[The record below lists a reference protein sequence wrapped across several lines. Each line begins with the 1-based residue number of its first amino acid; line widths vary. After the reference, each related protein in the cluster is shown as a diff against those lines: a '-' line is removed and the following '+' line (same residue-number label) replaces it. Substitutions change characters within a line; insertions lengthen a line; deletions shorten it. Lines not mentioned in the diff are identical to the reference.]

1 MIFFWCFADFVVS
14 WIPCCFGSFF
24 FVCAA
29 AKTAVLFPFYG
40 QIPYRTDTSYTSYIS
55 PHEISGLSW
64 LMHLYNLWWYFNE
77 IKHYKT
83 LETTNNTE
91 HTQVRT
97 WQITN
102 IQHFKRLLVLFSW
115 RRCLYGRVVV
125 RIWVSHR
132 ECWGWWVCHV
142 RVIGFIASSIL
153 YIGRT

>member
-29 AKTAVLFPFYG
+29 AKTAMLFPFYG

-77 IKHYKT
+77 IKHYK
-83 LETTNNTE
+83 L
-91 HTQVRT
+91 
-97 WQITN
+97 
-102 IQHFKRLLVLFSW
+102 SW
-115 RRCLYGRVVV
+115 RP
-125 RIWVSHR
+125 ITQNTHR
-132 ECWGWWVCHV
+132 YVHDK
-142 RVIGFIASSIL
+142 SQTYSIL
-153 YIGRT
+153 KDFLCYFHEDDVCMVELSFEFEFPIENVGVDEFVM